1 MPGPLSALQISM
13 NDQTRTHL
21 QSWVRRPK
29 TPSGL
34 VRRARAV
41 LLLEQGS
48 RYTSTARQGRLDRTE
63 SAQMGQA
70 LSRTRSG
77 RSA

>member
-13 NDQTRTHL
+13 NDQARTHL

-48 RYTSTARQGRLDRTE
+48 RYTSTARQVGLTE
-63 SAQMGQA
+63 RNLRKWADA
-70 LSRTRSG
+70 FATR
-77 RSA
+77 A